1 MFIFV
6 SVHLNTYTYNFY
18 FRKHSRSLSKFLRK
32 FLKQSSQSFSS
43 VELPNT
49 KYYVVG
55 YGGPGANNEPHSF
68 TMRGKISSSRRVSL
82 NFVNQ

>member
-1 MFIFV
+1 M
-6 SVHLNTYTYNFY
+6 
-18 FRKHSRSLSKFLRK
+18 RK

-68 TMRGKISSSRRVSL
+68 TMRGKISSSRRVRSTYKL
-82 NFVNQ
+82 KEIFFDATFNL

>member
-1 MFIFV
+1 M
-6 SVHLNTYTYNFY
+6 
-18 FRKHSRSLSKFLRK
+18 RK

-68 TMRGKISSSRRVSL
+68 TMRGKISSSRRVSFSYISHL
-82 NFVNQ
+82 IASNTFNAEIKTNTLRPNLS